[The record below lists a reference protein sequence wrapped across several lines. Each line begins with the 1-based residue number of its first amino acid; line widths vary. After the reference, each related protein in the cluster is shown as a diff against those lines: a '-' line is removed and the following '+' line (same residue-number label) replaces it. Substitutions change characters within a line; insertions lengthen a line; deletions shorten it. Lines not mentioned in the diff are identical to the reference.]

1 MVQVV
6 WAAPERWADVRVQG
20 IELKQV
26 MSRTWPFLEV
36 SHVPSGMALSLKSS
50 PVVPSPPRTAWPPAS
65 SGPAA
70 RQGLP
75 MNR

>member
-26 MSRTWPFLEV
+26 MSRAWPFLEV
-36 SHVPSGMALSLKSS
+36 SHVPSGMALSL
-50 PVVPSPPRTAWPPAS
+50 
-65 SGPAA
+65 
-70 RQGLP
+70 
-75 MNR
+75 